1 VGQNSKLGFYCI
13 YGDVLQSRIQ
23 KTNLSCLTFSELL
36 GIFTD
41 VLEECSRDFP
51 ARPVRMQREHK
62 PDRNGGKAYST
73 RMVGL
78 AKRLNTALA
87 RTLLRR

>member
-1 VGQNSKLGFYCI
+1 MSFYCI
-13 YGDVLQSRIQ
+13 YGDVLKSRIQ

-87 RTLLRR
+87 RTLLGR